1 MRELDVSAIDV
12 PAAIVPS
19 GDSVA
24 PGVRVTV
31 LPLAVVDLVGVVGFA
46 FDGAGLAGVVARGA
60 VAAADGAGAGVLA
73 AGTSF
78 RAGVAAV
85 SALASCISRFSVES
99 CARVS
104 FFLSPL
110 QAATATS
117 ASTVGIATNVRAR
130 CIYFD
135 MGV

>member
-19 GDSVA
+19 GVSAA

-31 LPLAVVDLVGVVGFA
+31 LPLAVVDRVGVLDLVG
-46 FDGAGLAGVVARGA
+46 AGRDGVVVRGL
-60 VAAADGAGAGVLA
+60 VAEAEGAGAGVLV

-78 RAGVAAV
+78 NAGFAAV
-85 SALASCISRFSVES
+85 SALASCMSRLSVES
-99 CARVS
+99 CASVS
-104 FFLSPL
+104 FFFSPL
-110 QAATATS
+110 HAATATS
-117 ASTVGIATNVRAR
+117 ASTAGTATNARAR

-135 MGV
+135 MGLL

>member
-1 MRELDVSAIDV
+1 MRELDVSAIEV

-19 GDSVA
+19 GVSAA

-31 LPLAVVDLVGVVGFA
+31 LPLAVVDVVGVFGLARVGA
-46 FDGAGLAGVVARGA
+46 DLAGVVARGA
-60 VAAADGAGAGVLA
+60 AAVADGAGAGVLA

-78 RAGVAAV
+78 SAGFAAV
-85 SALASCISRFSVES
+85 SALASCMSRLSVES
-99 CARVS
+99 CASVS

-117 ASTVGIATNVRAR
+117 TSDCRDR
-130 CIYFD
+130 D
-135 MGV
+135 